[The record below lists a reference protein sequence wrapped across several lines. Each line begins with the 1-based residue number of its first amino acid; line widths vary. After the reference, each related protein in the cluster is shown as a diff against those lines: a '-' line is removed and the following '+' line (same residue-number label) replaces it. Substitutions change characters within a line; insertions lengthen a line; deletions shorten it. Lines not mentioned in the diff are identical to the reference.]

1 MSSGIAVTCAAVVLG
16 VAITAAGCTAAS
28 ADLEGS
34 QWVLEGW
41 SVSSQDPTEF
51 ETTVTFADGQIGGR
65 AAVNS
70 YGGSYTAGD
79 DGSFSTGEITQTLM
93 AGSEA
98 AMRAEQTYLDLLSQA
113 RQYDVE
119 GDTLTLLGEGGAEL
133 LIFRATE

>member
-1 MSSGIAVTCAAVVLG
+1 MDYIAPVAAVLLAGVTVALVL
-16 VAITAAGCTAAS
+16 AIGKNT
-28 ADLEGS
+28 
-34 QWVLEGW
+34 
-41 SVSSQDPTEF
+41 
-51 ETTVTFADGQIGGR
+51 
-65 AAVNS
+65 
-70 YGGSYTAGD
+70 GD
-79 DGSFSTGEITQTLM
+79 AHDGSFSTGEITQTLM